1 MALNK
6 IECPEC
12 GAGLKSSEGFSAG
25 EEVECPKCEASF
37 TVEEP
42 DADAEDVAP
51 KKKKKKKADKEK
63 SYKTSPM
70 RFAVLGVLVAVMCV
84 LGGMLFL
91 KMRKDKET
99 EDENAKI
106 QARNAEQQGEN
117 NNGGPPPII
126 AGPNVNMGGGNKKGG
141 GAMVPPIPPPPLMPN
156 GQLPKG
162 TVTPK
167 QNPPSS
173 GGGGLEGLLGGGA
186 APTQDSPE
194 GKRRVAVLRPKLIGS
209 WEGTGP
215 DGTLHKVTYM
225 ENGQFT
231 HDAGGK
237 ATNGTWQASG
247 FVGDKVLKVSRGTVT
262 LKVAFEDDRE
272 IIHDTETAGVSL
284 SLKKK

>member
-25 EEVECPKCEASF
+25 EEVECPKCETSF

-42 DADAEDVAP
+42 DADVETP
-51 KKKKKKKADKEK
+51 RKKKKKKADKEK
-63 SYKTSPM
+63 TYKTSPM

-84 LGGMLFL
+84 LGGMLYL

-99 EDENAKI
+99 EEENAKI
-106 QARNAEQQGEN
+106 SARNAEQQGEN
-117 NNGGPPPII
+117 IGGPPPIV
-126 AGPNVNMGGGNKKGG
+126 AGPNVNLGGAKKGG
-141 GAMVPPIPPPPLMPN
+141 AFVPPMPAPPKLPN
-156 GQLPKG
+156 GQLPKVDG
-162 TVTPK
+162 GATPK
-167 QNPPSS
+167 FPMQNPPS
-173 GGGGLEGLLGGGA
+173 GGGGLDGLLGLGGS
-186 APTQDSPE
+186 PTQDSAE
-194 GKRRVAVLRPKLIGS
+194 GKRRVAALRPKLIGS
-209 WEGTGP
+209 WEGNGP
-215 DGTLHKVTYM
+215 DGTVHKVTYM

-231 HDAGGK
+231 HDVGGK
-237 ATNGTWQASG
+237 STNGTWQASG
-247 FVGDKVLKVSRGTVT
+247 FVGDKVLKVTRGAKT